1 MEITFVTSY
10 YPPEIGAAANR
21 IKNMAEAFAENY
33 DKVNVISPLPNYPKG
48 RIFEDFRGRFFATE
62 VRQNITIY
70 RYWIYPSVSK
80 NILKRIVSM
89 FSFALTLWFYLTKF
103 RKIRRSKW
111 IIIQNSPLLVS
122 FSSIVLFKYIFRRKI
137 ALNVSDLWPLSAL
150 ELGVVK
156 KGKFYSFLEWLERF
170 NYRNSDL
177 IIGQS
182 NEILGHVNEIV
193 KKNNFLYRNLQRN
206 GTVVNDRP
214 KQFKNF
220 KLVYAGLLGVA
231 QGVYEIVRNIDFK
244 KMGIEFHIYGNGNEL
259 IAIQKFLD
267 ENSDTNIQYK
277 GSLPKNKL
285 VEVLPNYHASIVPLR
300 TSIKGAVPSK
310 IFELIKLEI
319 PILLL
324 ANGEASDLIK
334 NWGVGYTSD
343 PQDFSTL
350 KKNIETIF
358 KSENN
363 YRNLCRNCKII
374 SENQLNF
381 DSQIDNLLKLL
392 K

>member
-1 MEITFVTSY
+1 MEITFITSY

-21 IKNMAEAFAENY
+21 IKNMAEALSFHF
-33 DKVNVISPLPNYPKG
+33 DQVNVIAPLPNYPKG
-48 RIFEDFRGRFFATE
+48 EIFKDFKGRFSDAE
-62 VRQNITIY
+62 VRGSISVY

-80 NILKRIVSM
+80 NVLKRIFSM
-89 FSFALTLWFYLTKF
+89 LSFAITLWCYLKYF
-103 RKIRRSKW
+103 KKIRKSKW

-122 FSSIVLFKYIFRRKI
+122 FSSIILFKYICRRKI

-150 ELGVVK
+150 ELGVIN

-170 NYRNSDL
+170 NYRNADL

-182 NEILGHVNEIV
+182 NEILDHVNEIV
-193 KKNNFLYRNLQRN
+193 TKNSFLYRNLQSN
-206 GTVVNDRP
+206 EIVISNKP
-214 KQFKNF
+214 KQFNNF

-231 QGVYEIVRNIDFK
+231 QGVYEIVTNIDFK
-244 KMGIEFHIYGNGNEL
+244 KLGIEFHIYGNGNEL
-259 IAIQKFLD
+259 IKIQEFL
-267 ENSDTNIQYK
+267 ENNPDTNIHYK
-277 GSLPKNKL
+277 GSLPKYKL
-285 VEVLPNYHASIVPLR
+285 VEVLPNYHASIVPLK

-334 NWGVGYTSD
+334 NWSVGYNAD

-350 KKNIETIF
+350 IKNIETIF

-374 SENQLNF
+374 SKNQLNF